1 MGWWPKPEHGYIGY
15 LSPLPAFASMAVPIM
30 FLIDWW
36 LVFSLSVLCTHLN
49 DFRRLNRP
57 YFETLTQEALR
68 RPDIVDIKSY
78 YSRSPSSGFWILEY
92 GTTFVGFIALDASL
106 DAESNDPVT
115 SEKQVSKKKG
125 TSRIAVIRH
134 FYVEEQYRGIGI
146 EKDLLDYAVRHAFS
160 SDSTLR
166 TIKAVDSPLVQHVRE
181 CLRSGGFQ
189 LQKHTKTVG
198 MMGWKL
204 GERVLERSEWE
215 KADKEW

>member
-1 MGWWPKPEHGYIGY
+1 MTG
-15 LSPLPAFASMAVPIM
+15 
-30 FLIDWW
+30 DW
-36 LVFSLSVLCTHLN
+36 FSLSVYSARLN
-49 DFRRLNRP
+49 DFCRLNRP

-78 YSRSPSSGFWILEY
+78 YSRSPSSGLWILDY

-106 DAESNDPVT
+106 DAESNDPVS
-115 SEKQVSKKKG
+115 SEKKVNKKKG

-160 SDSTLR
+160 SDSTVR
-166 TIKAVDSPLVQHVRE
+166 TIKAADSPLAPHVRE

-204 GERVLERSEWE
+204 GERILERSEWE
-215 KADKEW
+215 KADKE